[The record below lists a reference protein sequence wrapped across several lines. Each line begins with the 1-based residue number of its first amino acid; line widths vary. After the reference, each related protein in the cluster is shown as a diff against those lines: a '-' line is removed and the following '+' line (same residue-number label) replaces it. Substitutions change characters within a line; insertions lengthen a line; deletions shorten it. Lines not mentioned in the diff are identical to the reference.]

1 MKANVSTKRDKSK
14 DGIVPKINGDGK
26 VKKMLTKALRNIRQ
40 AIFVDKYN
48 CISCGKE
55 LRNPNR
61 YGLCDECKGKIEFL
75 HDDICHKCGRREM
88 SEADYCLTCQNHE
101 RHFLRNRSVCVY
113 DGIAKTLIHR
123 YKFGGKKYYAPYF
136 ANMLVDK
143 YLDEGYDCEVVTSV
157 PISKE
162 RARKRG
168 YNQSQIVAKRLAEAL
183 KLPYVGQCII
193 KSKDNT
199 EQAKL
204 SGKEREENVLGV
216 YKVIDKIAVKGKR
229 VLVVDDVLTTG
240 ATMSEVARVLYKAG
254 AQKVEGLTI
263 CATTY
268 KIQSSNL
275 SEEENNEE

>member
-1 MKANVSTKRDKSK
+1 MRADKKKADEAKDNANPKNEVKATKTL
-14 DGIVPKINGDGK
+14 
-26 VKKMLTKALRNIRQ
+26 VKLIRNIRQ

-48 CISCGKE
+48 CLNCGKE
-55 LRNPNR
+55 LSNPNR
-61 YGLCDECKGKIEFL
+61 YGLCDECKSKIEFL
-75 HDDICHKCGRREM
+75 HDDICHKCGRQER

-113 DGIAKTLIHR
+113 DGIAKTMIHR

-136 ANMLVDK
+136 ANMLADK
-143 YLDEGYDCEVVTSV
+143 YLDEGYDVDVIVSV

-183 KLPYVGQCII
+183 KLPYVGECIVKNKNNI
-193 KSKDNT
+193 

-229 VLVVDDVLTTG
+229 ILVVDDVLTTG

-263 CATTY
+263 CATSY

-275 SEEENNEE
+275 GGEENNEE